1 MWQGEKYGIGL
12 LSQGLRGERLKGQR
26 DSARQAGED
35 GADGGACGFLRRHDD
50 DFKIGMERG
59 KADEFGSGIAAGSC
73 DCDANLSHSGVRM
86 RQQLSSWILAA
97 LQPSTYL
104 QPYAS
109 GVRLLWPCWKNVFII
124 LLNIHRG
131 YSCRHKKR
139 EGRKPS
145 LFPDAGSDA

>member
-1 MWQGEKYGIGL
+1 MWQGEKHGIGL

-35 GADGGACGFLRRHDD
+35 GGDWGSCGFLRRDHD

-59 KADEFGSGIAAGSC
+59 KADEFGSGIAASSR
-73 DCDANLSHSGVRM
+73 DRDANLSHSGVPM
-86 RQQLSSWILAA
+86 RQQPSSWILAA
-97 LQPSTYL
+97 LKPSTYL
-104 QPYAS
+104 KPYAS
-109 GVRLLWPCWKNVFII
+109 GFRLLWPCWKNVFII
-124 LLNIHRG
+124 LLTNHSG